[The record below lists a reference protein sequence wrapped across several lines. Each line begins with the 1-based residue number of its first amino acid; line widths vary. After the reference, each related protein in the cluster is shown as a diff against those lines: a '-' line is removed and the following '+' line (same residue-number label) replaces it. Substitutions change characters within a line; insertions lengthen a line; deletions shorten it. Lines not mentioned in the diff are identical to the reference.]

1 LCSLIGGEGTDY
13 LYGNDWSMANDL
25 ARDTFVFNSV
35 ADSTPGTPDWIYGF
49 VSGNAATADR
59 IDLRAID
66 ANRATT
72 ALDHFHVVSHL
83 NLNGVAGEI
92 EFAVHGQDTWI
103 NLKVDANPNIDMTIV
118 VAGVTNLT
126 ANDLLLS

>member
-1 LCSLIGGEGTDY
+1 MS
-13 LYGNDWSMANDL
+13 
-25 ARDTFVFNSV
+25 
-35 ADSTPGTPDWIYGF
+35 DSTRGTPDWIYGF

-103 NLKVDANPNIDMTIV
+103 NLKVNANPNIDMTIV

-126 ANDLLLS
+126 GNDLFC